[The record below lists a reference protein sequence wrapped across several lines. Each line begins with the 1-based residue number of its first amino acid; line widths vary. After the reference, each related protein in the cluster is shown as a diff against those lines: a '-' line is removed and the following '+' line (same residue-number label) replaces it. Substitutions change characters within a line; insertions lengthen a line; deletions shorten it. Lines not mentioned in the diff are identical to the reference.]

1 MTRLPIVGLFF
12 SLLISFSQGQE
23 TVNFESFDGLE
34 LTADLYLVSEDAS
47 TPFIVLFHQANAS
60 RGEYLEIAPRLNE
73 LGFNALALDQRSGSI
88 AGGLDNE
95 TAARA
100 READLGSGFLDAAQD
115 IEAALEYVNDTYSS
129 NTVLALG
136 SSYSASLVLKLA
148 AEKPELMDAVIAFSP
163 GEYFGADVSI
173 RDAVSTLELPVF
185 ITSAKLEVDDWQAI
199 FEAVPS
205 EDKVG
210 FIPEE
215 GFGQHGS
222 ASLKAS
228 VPKSNLY
235 WQALEAFLST
245 VITN

>member
-1 MTRLPIVGLFF
+1 VARILIIGLFF
-12 SLLISFSQGQE
+12 SLLTGLGQAQE
-23 TVNFESFDGLE
+23 TVSFESFDGLA

-73 LGFNALALDQRSGSI
+73 LGFNALALDQRSGSS

-100 READLGSGFLDAAQD
+100 READLGSGFLAAAQD
-115 IEAALEYVNDTYSS
+115 IQAALEYVNATYSS
-129 NTVLALG
+129 NTIIALG

-148 AEKPELMDAVIAFSP
+148 AEKPVLMDAVIAFSP

-185 ITSAKLEVDDWQAI
+185 IASAKLEADDWQAI

-205 EDKVG
+205 ENKVG
-210 FIPEE
+210 FIPKE

-228 VPKSNLY
+228 VPKSDLY
-235 WQALEAFLST
+235 WQALEAFLSA
-245 VITN
+245 ITTN